1 MRWGFVCITARGW
14 EHRSAEW
21 SCCSAQ
27 DASCQRLCSGKKYQR
42 YAEMCKVFALCV
54 HRLAVQYCSPAL
66 TAARHKPTVLPL
78 GRFTFWR
85 TVWCP
90 HVSESLQCYSTV
102 NYPHLLNNRTLP
114 PTIYCTK
121 SQLDKIDDQ
130 TVLLHFQINV
140 FFFLMLIRAFSLP
153 IERTEEKHSF
163 LQRKPLQRCSLK
175 SPLHGLRYRLVTSRW
190 QSAPVTECR
199 VLMQELSCTTSL
211 AYYSLLEGQKDLEI
225 VGSLC

>member
-140 FFFLMLIRAFSLP
+140 FFFFNANPCF
-153 IERTEEKHSF
+153 
-163 LQRKPLQRCSLK
+163 Q
-175 SPLHGLRYRLVTSRW
+175 
-190 QSAPVTECR
+190 
-199 VLMQELSCTTSL
+199 L
-211 AYYSLLEGQKDLEI
+211 AYWTNWRKTFFSSEKAVAEMLAEI
-225 VGSLC
+225 PFAWLKV